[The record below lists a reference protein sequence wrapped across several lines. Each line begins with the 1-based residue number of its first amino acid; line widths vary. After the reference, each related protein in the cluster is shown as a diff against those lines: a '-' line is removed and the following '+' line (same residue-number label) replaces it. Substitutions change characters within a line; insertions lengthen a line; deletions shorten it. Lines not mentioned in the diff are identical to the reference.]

1 MRMCNNYSIAIKY
14 IKFNY
19 MIHYRGQTF
28 FFVRRI
34 YKNNIKFNLLNNN
47 GIIITHSHK
56 NGEDKFPEK
65 FNIIEKKTY
74 GISKIIFG
82 SYF

>member
-1 MRMCNNYSIAIKY
+1 MDHI
-14 IKFNY
+14 IKFN
-19 MIHYRGQTF
+19 I
-28 FFVRRI
+28 
-34 YKNNIKFNLLNNN
+34 LNSD

-56 NGEDKFPEK
+56 NEEDKFPEK
-65 FNIIEKKTY
+65 FKIIEKKTY